1 MANEIKITQ
10 VQALSTIRDFIA
22 DNYMSDGAD
31 FQGFPSDVLV
41 EKLNAMI
48 ASIEKKKSHVSDKDK
63 EKSAENDRAREIIL
77 DVLTDSGES
86 LPIADIYARSEELA
100 EMFSNSNQRL
110 TSLLTKLRKENLV
123 VRTEIKGKAHYAI
136 NTDEVDG

>member
-10 VQALSTIRDFIA
+10 VQALSTIRDFIT
-22 DNYMSDGAD
+22 DNYMPDGAD
-31 FQGFPSDVLV
+31 FQGLPSDVLV

-63 EKSAENDRAREIIL
+63 EKSAENDRAREILL
-77 DVLTDSGES
+77 DVLTDSENP
-86 LPIADIYARSEELA
+86 LTIAEIYGQSEELA

-110 TSLLTKLRKENLV
+110 TSLLTKMRKEELV
-123 VRTEIKGKAHYAI
+123 VRSEIKGKAHYAI

>member
-10 VQALSTIRDFIA
+10 AQALSTLRDFIVDSEMVEVRGLPTDA
-22 DNYMSDGAD
+22 
-31 FQGFPSDVLV
+31 LV

-48 ASIEKKKSHVSDKDK
+48 ASIEKKKSHTSEKDK
-63 EKSAENDRAREIIL
+63 EKSAQNDKAREIVL
-77 DVLTDSGES
+77 DVLTDSGNP
-86 LPIADIYARSEELA
+86 LTIANIYAQSEELA

-110 TSLLTKLRKENLV
+110 TSLLTKMRKENLI
-123 VRTEIKGKAHYAI
+123 VRTEVKGKAHYAL

>member
-10 VQALSTIRDFIA
+10 VQALSAVRDFIA
-22 DNYMSDGAD
+22 DSEMVEVRGLPTDT
-31 FQGFPSDVLV
+31 LV

-48 ASIEKKKSHVSDKDK
+48 ASVEKKKSHVSDKDK

-77 DVLTDSGES
+77 NVLTNSENP
-86 LPIADIYARSEELA
+86 LTIAEIYEQSYELA

-110 TSLLTKLRKENLV
+110 TSLLTKMRKEELV
-123 VRTEIKGKAHYAI
+123 IRTEIKGKAHYAL
-136 NTDEVDG
+136 NTNEVDG

>member
-10 VQALSTIRDFIA
+10 VQALSAVRDFIA
-22 DNYMSDGAD
+22 DSETVEVRGLPTDT
-31 FQGFPSDVLV
+31 LV

-77 DVLTDSGES
+77 DVLTNSENP
-86 LPIADIYARSEELA
+86 LTIAEIYGQSEELA

-110 TSLLTKLRKENLV
+110 TSLLTKMRKEELV
-123 VRTEIKGKAHYAI
+123 VRTEIKGKAHYAL
-136 NTDEVDG
+136 NTNEVDG

>member
-10 VQALSTIRDFIA
+10 VQALSTLRDYIA
-22 DNYMSDGAD
+22 DSEMTEVKGL
-31 FQGFPSDVLV
+31 PSDILI

-48 ASIEKKKSHVSDKDK
+48 ESIEKKKSHKSDKDK
-63 EKSAENDRAREIIL
+63 EKSAENDRAREIIF
-77 DVLTDSGES
+77 DVLADSENP
-86 LPIADIYARSEELA
+86 LTIAEIYGQSEELA

-110 TSLLTKLRKENLV
+110 TSLLTKMRKKELV
-123 VRTEIKGKAHYAI
+123 VRSEIKGKAHYAI

>member
-10 VQALSTIRDFIA
+10 VQALSAIRDFIEDSEMA
-22 DNYMSDGAD
+22 EVRGL
-31 FQGFPSDVLV
+31 PSDILV

-77 DVLTDSGES
+77 DVLSDSENP
-86 LPIADIYARSEELA
+86 LTIAEIYGQSKELA
-100 EMFSNSNQRL
+100 EKFSNSNQRL
-110 TSLLTKLRKENLV
+110 TSLLTKMRKEELV
-123 VRTEIKGKAHYAI
+123 VRTEIKGKAHYTI
-136 NTDEVDG
+136 NTNEVDG

>member
-10 VQALSTIRDFIA
+10 VQALSAVRDYITENGEVEVRGLPTDA
-22 DNYMSDGAD
+22 
-31 FQGFPSDVLV
+31 LV

-48 ASIEKKKSHVSDKDK
+48 TAIEKKKSHTSEKDK
-63 EKSAENDRAREIIL
+63 EKSAQNDKAREIVL
-77 DVLTDSGES
+77 DVLTDSGNP
-86 LPIADIYARSEELA
+86 LTIAAIYAQSEELA

-110 TSLLTKLRKENLV
+110 TSLLTKMRKENLI
-123 VRTEIKGKAHYAI
+123 VRTEVKGKAHYAL

>member
-10 VQALSTIRDFIA
+10 VQALSAVRDFIA
-22 DNYMSDGAD
+22 DSEMVEVRGLPTDT
-31 FQGFPSDVLV
+31 LV

-48 ASIEKKKSHVSDKDK
+48 ASIEKKKSHTSEKDK
-63 EKSAENDRAREIIL
+63 EKSAQNDRAREIVL

-110 TSLLTKLRKENLV
+110 TSLLTKLRKENLI
-123 VRTEIKGKAHYAI
+123 VRTEIKGKAHYAL
-136 NTDEVDG
+136 NTNEVDG

>member
-10 VQALSTIRDFIA
+10 VQALSAVRDYITE
-22 DNYMSDGAD
+22 NGEVEVK
-31 FQGFPSDVLV
+31 GLPSDVLV

-48 ASIEKKKSHVSDKDK
+48 ASIEKKKSHTSEKDK
-63 EKSAENDRAREIIL
+63 EKSAQNDKARDI
-77 DVLTDSGES
+77 VLEVLVNSETP
-86 LPIADIYARSEELA
+86 LTIAAIYAQSEELA

-110 TSLLTKLRKENLV
+110 TSLLTKMRKEHLI
-123 VRTEIKGKAHYAI
+123 VRSEVKGKAHYAL